1 MNAKVSLAVI
11 IPKPMPLVQVVF
23 GTVGDTIRSRQ
34 QISSLIVLESTTVD
48 GGLERRSQTN
58 SLSDFNQQGTDRQQ
72 CTKTLTECNVLRFSC
87 GKRNL

>member
-1 MNAKVSLAVI
+1 
-11 IPKPMPLVQVVF
+11 
-23 GTVGDTIRSRQ
+23 
-34 QISSLIVLESTTVD
+34 LIVLESTTVD